1 MQISA
6 IKNNFISNYP
16 KQSYEKQGMTSPVN
30 RTELPA
36 FADAKS
42 FVNINFKGGSEIME
56 AVRYGNIDTL
66 KYELENGT
74 DINFRDGDK
83 DTPLTYSA
91 LKNRPEF
98 VEELL
103 KYPNL
108 DINAQNCEGRT
119 ALFIASWDNHPEIVK
134 KLLEH
139 PDIDI
144 NLTSKKGNSP
154 LTVAA
159 YNGYVKPIEILLQH
173 PDIDVNQKD
182 GDGDTALTNAVRKG
196 SAEVTKLLLEHP
208 DTDVNVQGQNGRT
221 ALNSAIREGKIDAV
235 KEILKHPDVDLS
247 IKDDSGR
254 TVMDLV
260 NDTSYDRDK
269 YKELIENYE
278 RGVDQR
284 ENVLTVAKNIPVD
297 IENLSPD
304 KNIWT
309 EDKISDKF
317 FYLVNSKKLEDASK
331 MIEATPLINL
341 EANDKKILKTVCK
354 TGDPDFVRKVF
365 NYQDNQADMRAD
377 YEEKRKDFL
386 ENKIQKLSYEELKEN
401 PVALHTEDGFRV
413 LMTKEEFNP
422 NDTVDKTSLFEL
434 ACGMDE
440 DGDLVQDILGK
451 YDNVETKR
459 AKRYAHKDLREI
471 ISTYETDG
479 KYQLK
484 FEHIKRNIANP
495 EKKEKAVQQLRE
507 FINSEEYTPDMTDT
521 LGNSALHI
529 VATMPDDS
537 ARGLIQK
544 LIDKDID
551 INSQNV
557 TKQTALVSAI
567 KAMRIAQN
575 DEDKTKL
582 LSNIKFLLD
591 KGIDVNVPD
600 SNGQTAFH
608 HACSTTSPA
617 LLTMI
622 LAKEPNIFKKDNL
635 GHKGNFYL
643 STPQMKEVYSNYVN
657 N

>member
-6 IKNNFISNYP
+6 IRNNFIGNNT
-16 KQSYEKQGMTSPVN
+16 KQSYNKQEITSPIN
-30 RTELPA
+30 KTELPN

-42 FVNINFKGGSEIME
+42 FVNINFKGGEELMDSI
-56 AVRYGNIDTL
+56 RYGQFDEF
-66 KYELENGT
+66 KQELENGT
-74 DINFRDGDK
+74 DINYRDDNQ
-83 DTPLTYSA
+83 DTPLTYSVEKGW
-91 LKNRPEF
+91 LSF

-103 KYPNL
+103 KHPKL
-108 DINAQNCEGRT
+108 DINAQNSEGRS
-119 ALFIASWDNHPEIVK
+119 ALFIAAWEDHPEITE

-139 PDIDI
+139 PDIDV
-144 NLTSKKGNSP
+144 NLTSERGNTP
-154 LTVAA
+154 LTTAA
-159 YNGYVKPIEILLQH
+159 YNGHVKPIEVLLQH

-182 GDGDTALTNAVRKG
+182 GDGDTPLTNAARQGYHPIV
-196 SAEVTKLLLEHP
+196 KLLLEHP

-221 ALNSAIREGKIDAV
+221 ALNSAIREARIEVV

-254 TVMDLV
+254 TVMDLC
-260 NDTSYDRDK
+260 NDSSYNRRE

-278 RGVDQR
+278 KGVDKR

-297 IENLSPD
+297 TDKLSPD

-317 FYLVNSKKLEDASK
+317 FYLVGSKKLEEASK
-331 MIEATPLINL
+331 MLEATPLIDL
-341 EANDKKILKTVCK
+341 EADDKKILRAVCS

-377 YEEKRKDFL
+377 YESKRKDFL
-386 ENKIQKLSYEELKEN
+386 ENKIKTLSYEELKEN
-401 PVALHTEDGFRV
+401 PVALYTEDGFRV

-422 NDTVDKTSLFEL
+422 NDTVDKMSLFEM

-459 AKRYAHKDLREI
+459 AKRCAHKDLREI
-471 ISTYETDG
+471 IDTYETNG

-484 FEHIKRNIANP
+484 FEQIKRNIATP
-495 EKKEKAVQQLRE
+495 EKREKAVTQLRD
-507 FINSEEYTPDMTDT
+507 FINSEEFTPDMTDT

-567 KAMRIAQN
+567 KSMRIAQN

-591 KGIDVNVPD
+591 KGIDVDIPD

-617 LLTMI
+617 LLNMI
-622 LAKEPNIFKKDNL
+622 LSKEPNIFKKDNL

-643 STPQMKEVYSNYVN
+643 STPQMKEVYSKYVN

>member
-1 MQISA
+1 M
-6 IKNNFISNYP
+6 
-16 KQSYEKQGMTSPVN
+16 
-30 RTELPA
+30 
-36 FADAKS
+36 
-42 FVNINFKGGSEIME
+42 
-56 AVRYGNIDTL
+56 
-66 KYELENGT
+66 
-74 DINFRDGDK
+74 
-83 DTPLTYSA
+83 
-91 LKNRPEF
+91 
-98 VEELL
+98 
-103 KYPNL
+103 
-108 DINAQNCEGRT
+108 
-119 ALFIASWDNHPEIVK
+119 
-134 KLLEH
+134 
-139 PDIDI
+139 PD
-144 NLTSKKGNSP
+144 KKGNYP
-154 LTVAA
+154 LTHCS
-159 YNGYVKPIEILLQH
+159 YNGLTSIVELLITH
-173 PDIDVNQKD
+173 PDIDVNIKDKD
-182 GDGDTALTNAVRKG
+182 GDTPLNNATLKAQRDVVKQLIEHPETNVNMKNKNGQTALMLAIKG
-196 SAEVTKLLLEHP
+196 GLNQTAET
-208 DTDVNVQGQNGRT
+208 
-221 ALNSAIREGKIDAV
+221 
-235 KEILKHPDVDLS
+235 ILKHPDVD
-247 IKDDSGR
+247 IYAEDNEGR
-254 TVMDLV
+254 TAFDYI
-260 NDTSYDRDK
+260 SYDAANFRNM
-269 YKELIENYE
+269 LNNYQ
-278 RGVDQR
+278 RGVDKR
-284 ENVLTVAKNIPVD
+284 ENVLITTKNIPVD
-297 IENLSPD
+297 IDKLSPEE
-304 KNIWT
+304 NIWT
-309 EDKISDKF
+309 DEKITDKF
-317 FYLVNSKKLEDASK
+317 LTLVKTQKLEDAEK
-331 MIEATPLINL
+331 MINSTPCIDLTR
-341 EANDKKILKTVCK
+341 NDNEILNAVCT
-354 TGDPDFVRKVF
+354 TGDFRFVKKVF
-365 NYQDNQADMRAD
+365 EYEKNQPEMRAD

-434 ACGMDE
+434 ACSMDE

-459 AKRYAHKDLREI
+459 AKRYAHKDLKEI

-495 EKKEKAVQQLRE
+495 EKREKAVQQLRE

-591 KGIDVNVPD
+591 KEIDINISD